1 MGNQHKGETPR
12 HDHHPLNACSSLLSF
27 SGLAADLQD
36 FNPAAPNYY
45 PDPHQIQQPYAPP
58 MGYGHQ
64 NHGGAPNYYG
74 PNQQQQ
80 GHGHGYGTVSYTV
93 GNGGQASFDSGKS
106 IASLS
111 SFIGDV
117 QRGAID
123 MKNFSQVSNRL
134 VPLQKHG
141 VQYLVGGMADYQP
154 VPVEVNVEGQGSVYG
169 PTAQYSLPPLDS
181 LRTKDQLLD
190 MARRFEQMAS
200 TVYDIAE
207 QTSAA
212 GTGQADVHYVE
223 NLSPPG
229 VQLQSNLQ
237 SAIATASSGRSNHS
251 GTPVL
256 SPPSSAGGYTSGHSP
271 DSNHSNPRLSPAT
284 PNAQMYP
291 ILPGPSSVGYPPS
304 SMGPTAT
311 LGTQLDNDYRPRRGG
326 GYLQKARPVHSTN
339 HEDRMDTSQ
348 DNGPRAPVAQMQP
361 KADYPNSN
369 IDPAL
374 SGEEPSSSA
383 ATNEAT
389 EDAHGKTS
397 APAADVWLNTVR
409 IVEALRKYVAARLDN
424 GDYENE
430 NGEAKREAEGETPG
444 LYPALNSVQVG
455 A

>member
-1 MGNQHKGETPR
+1 M
-12 HDHHPLNACSSLLSF
+12 
-27 SGLAADLQD
+27 QD
-36 FNPAAPNYY
+36 FNSAAPNYY

-64 NHGGAPNYYG
+64 SHGGAPNYYG
-74 PNQQQQ
+74 SSQQQQ
-80 GHGHGYGTVSYTV
+80 GPGHGYGTVSYAV
-93 GNGGQASFDSGKS
+93 GNGGHASFDSGKS
-106 IASLS
+106 VASLS

-134 VPLQKHG
+134 VPLQKNG

-154 VPVEVNVEGQGSVYG
+154 APVEVNVEGQGSVYG
-169 PTAQYSLPPLDS
+169 PTAQYSLPPLDN

-212 GTGQADVHYVE
+212 GTGQPDVHYVE
-223 NLSPPG
+223 SLSPPG
-229 VQLQSNLQ
+229 VQLQSALE
-237 SAIATASSGRSNHS
+237 SSMATATSGRSNHS

-256 SPPSSAGGYTSGHSP
+256 SPPSSAGGYASGHSP
-271 DSNHSNPRLSPAT
+271 ESNHSNPRLSPAT
-284 PNAQMYP
+284 PNGQMYP
-291 ILPGPSSVGYPPS
+291 SLPGPSSVGYPPS

-311 LGTQLDNDYRPRRGG
+311 LGTQHGNDYRPRRGG
-326 GYLQKARPVHSTN
+326 GYLQKARPVRSTR
-339 HEDRMDTSQ
+339 HDDRMDTSE
-348 DNGPRAPVAQMQP
+348 DNATTPKLAAPVAQMRP
-361 KADYPNSN
+361 KADYSNSN

-389 EDAHGKTS
+389 EDAHAKTS
-397 APAADVWLNTVR
+397 APADDIWLNTVR
-409 IVEALRKYVAARLDN
+409 TVEALRKYIAARLDN
-424 GDYENE
+424 GEYESE
-430 NGEAKREAEGETPG
+430 EGDAKREAEGETPG
-444 LYPALNSVQVG
+444 LYPTLNGVRV
-455 A
+455 AA